1 MHEVWYDREADNSR
15 MYFLNK
21 SPMIDYPYYTPTTAP
36 DFTVPLTTV
45 FNTPITIG
53 SSMNRNLSNALL
65 LAVREIENPT
75 KNTKNPFLKNNY
87 ADIVAV
93 LEACKKELL
102 KQGIVLIQGS
112 RPSSINPQWVEVYT
126 KLIHGESGESMEET
140 VVMQPK
146 EASPQGFAGLLT
158 YGRRYS
164 LFAAL
169 GLAAVDDDDDGNVA
183 TQVTGAATLARPKP
197 KA

>member
-1 MHEVWYDREADNSR
+1 MNDK
-15 MYFLNK
+15 FLK
-21 SPMIDYPYYTPTTAP
+21 EWHTY
-36 DFTVPLTTV
+36 
-45 FNTPITIG
+45 NTPIKTFG
-53 SSMNRNLSNALL
+53 FPESMTNNKNLTAALL
-65 LAVREIENPT
+65 VAMREIENPT

-102 KQGIVLIQGS
+102 NAGVILIQGS
-112 RPSSINPQWVEVYT
+112 RPNAINPQWIDVYT
-126 KLIHGESGESMEET
+126 KLIHGETGEQMEET

-146 EASPQGFAGLLT
+146 ENTPQGSAGLLT

-169 GLAAVDDDDDGNVA
+169 GLAAVDDDDDGNLS
-183 TQVTGAATLARPKP
+183 TGVTGAATLARPKP
-197 KA
+197 KL